1 MNIHKKLSDWLYAT
15 LSGVKGNA
23 TVVDGHSKVYPIV
36 SKEEVEG
43 AFIIY
48 DSLEVVYAYTKDG
61 PILEMARARVLAVEK
76 SYTAA
81 EALGDAVVAM
91 LHKATVPTLGDVHL
105 TSRKSV
111 FDERTGE
118 FVEEILMQIEL

>member
-1 MNIHKKLSDWLYAT
+1 MNIHKKLSDWLFTT
-15 LSGVKGNA
+15 LSSVKGSTA
-23 TVVDGHSKVYPIV
+23 VVNGHSKVYPIV

-48 DSLEVVYAYTKDG
+48 DSLEVVFAYTKDG
-61 PILEMARARVLAVEK
+61 AMLDAARARVLTVEK
-76 SYTAA
+76 SYTAS
-81 EALGDAVVAM
+81 ELLGDAVEAV
-91 LHKATVPTLGDVHL
+91 LHNASVPTLGDVHV

-118 FVEEILMQIEL
+118 FVEEILIQIDL